1 MRDEFL
7 FERCKGDQAVCD
19 IWIASGHLSRV
30 SHGKQVRAAQVDA
43 HKIYRIDSIHRKP
56 GGIDRT
62 TRYVVEYPVSARST
76 AAQCAS
82 INLRGSRAASDW
94 REGMQK
100 FPFRKTVAL
109 VGLAAITFY
118 GMAPAFAADTLAQ
131 AVAMRGYSSASAAKE
146 AEWEQKFREMPDTAK
161 LRENM
166 RRLSARPH
174 HVGSPYDKDNAEWL
188 LAQLKSYG
196 LDAKIEQ
203 FEALFPT
210 PKHRL
215 LELEGPKKFVASLDE
230 PVLKIDPTSDQKKE
244 QLPTYNAYSRDG
256 DVRGPL
262 VYVNYGAPADYEQL
276 ERMGVSVK
284 GAIVIAR
291 YGQTWRGIKPKVA
304 AEHGAVG
311 CIIYSDP
318 HEDGYVRGDMY
329 PEGPM
334 RPPEGAQRGS
344 VMDMPVYPGDPQTPG
359 IGAVAGAKLIPLD
372 QVQTITKIPV
382 MPVSYTD
389 AKPFL
394 DALGGQLVPENWRGA
409 LPMTY
414 KTGPST
420 VVAHLS
426 LQFNWD
432 RKPLY
437 DVVATI
443 PGAKFP
449 DEWVIRG
456 NHHDAWVN
464 GAGDPISGASP
475 ELEEA
480 RALGELLKQG
490 WRPQRTVIYCFWD
503 GEEPALLGST
513 EWVEFHA
520 GDLTKHAV
528 AYLNSDGNGRG
539 FFQAEG
545 SHSLESFINEVAKD
559 ITDPETKMS
568 VWKRARLADALR
580 ATPEIKTELKTRT
593 DTRIGALGS
602 GSDYTAFIDHLGIA
616 SVNLGFGGEDQGGGQ
631 YHSIY
636 DDFYWYT
643 HYEDT
648 DFHYGRALA
657 QTAGSMTMRLADA
670 DVIPYQFGDQ
680 AETVHGYVSEVKKL
694 AMSMRTEVKERND
707 EVTDGVYKAVY
718 DPKLPM
724 LVAPKIEAVP
734 PYLNFAALDQASDDL
749 TSASAAYDKA
759 FTVGEGA
766 APAGL
771 DEQLIG
777 AERALLDPEGLPN
790 RPWFKNMV
798 YAPGFFTGYG
808 VKTLP
813 AAREAIEQKQW
824 SDAGREID
832 RTAAA
837 LEREADA
844 LKKATQMLTPA
855 AGGH

>member
-1 MRDEFL
+1 
-7 FERCKGDQAVCD
+7 
-19 IWIASGHLSRV
+19 
-30 SHGKQVRAAQVDA
+30 
-43 HKIYRIDSIHRKP
+43 
-56 GGIDRT
+56 
-62 TRYVVEYPVSARST
+62 
-76 AAQCAS
+76 
-82 INLRGSRAASDW
+82 
-94 REGMQK
+94 MQD

-109 VGLAAITFY
+109 AGLAAMTLY
-118 GMAPAFAADTLAQ
+118 GMEPAFAVQPADSATA
-131 AVAMRGYSSASAAKE
+131 AVTMRGYSAADAARE
-146 AEWEQKFREMPDTAK
+146 NEWEQKFRQIPDTAR

-188 LAQLKSYG
+188 LAQMKSFG

-203 FEALFPT
+203 FDTLFPT

-215 LELEGPKKFVASLDE
+215 LELEGPKKFVATLEE
-230 PVLKIDPTSDQKKE
+230 PVVKVDPTSDQKSE
-244 QLPTYNAYSRDG
+244 QLPTYNAYSHDG
-256 DVRGPL
+256 DVRGRL

-311 CIIYSDP
+311 CLIYSDP
-318 HEDGYVRGDMY
+318 HEDGYTRGETY

-359 IGAVAGAKLIPLD
+359 VGAVPGAKLIPLD

-382 MPVSYTD
+382 MPISYQD
-389 AKPFL
+389 ATPFL
-394 DALGGQLVPENWRGA
+394 QSLGGQVVPESWRGS
-409 LPMTY
+409 LPFTY
-414 KTGPST
+414 KVGPST
-420 VVAHLS
+420 AMVHLS

-443 PGAKFP
+443 PGSKLP

-464 GAGDPISGASP
+464 GAGDPVSGASP

-480 RALGELLKQG
+480 RALGDLLKQG
-490 WRPQRTVIYCFWD
+490 WKPERTILYCFWD

-513 EWVEFHA
+513 EWAETHA
-520 GDLTKHAV
+520 DELSKHAV

-539 FFQAEG
+539 YFRAEG
-545 SHSLESFINEVAKD
+545 SHSLESFINEVVKD

-568 VWKRARLADALR
+568 VWKRVRLVDEVR
-580 ATPEIKTELKTRT
+580 ANPEAKAELKART

-602 GSDYTAFIDHLGIA
+602 GSDYTAFIDHLGVS
-616 SVNLGFGGEDQGGGQ
+616 SVNLGYGGEDQGGGQ

-643 HYEDT
+643 HFEDT
-648 DFHYGRALA
+648 DFNYGRALA
-657 QTAGSMTMRLADA
+657 QTAGSMMMRLADA
-670 DVIPYQFGDQ
+670 DVIPYQFGDM
-680 AETVHGYVSEVKKL
+680 AETVHGYVGEVKKL
-694 AMSMRTEVKERND
+694 ATTMRTQAKEQNEEIR
-707 EVTDGVYKAVY
+707 DGAYKAMA
-718 DPKLPM
+718 DPKLPLM
-724 LVAPKIEAVP
+724 VPPKAEVVP
-734 PYLNFAALDQASDDL
+734 PYLNFSSLDEASDDL
-749 TSASAAYDKA
+749 TGAASAYDKA
-759 FTVGEGA
+759 LTASKGV

-771 DEQLIG
+771 DEQLMES
-777 AERALLDPEGLPN
+777 ERVLLDPEGLPN

-824 SDAGREID
+824 NEADHEIE

-837 LEREADA
+837 LEREAA
-844 LKKATQMLTPA
+844 AIKKATQMFAPVD
-855 AGGH
+855 GGQ